1 MSTLV
6 WLAIPVVAVLLAV
19 LWVMWA
25 TRTRPPVDVHDSLEE
40 RERFKAAFDR
50 RSGDPSKDRVPDRRR
65 GRERRSNRNRNAS

>member
-1 MSTLV
+1 MSVLV
-6 WLAIPVVAVLLAV
+6 WLAIPVVAVVLAI

-40 RERFKAAFDR
+40 HERFKAAFDR

-65 GRERRSNRNRNAS
+65 GNERRTNRRGS

>member
-1 MSTLV
+1 MSALA
-6 WLAIPVVAVLLAV
+6 WLAIPVVAVVLAV

-40 RERFKAAFDR
+40 HERFKAAFDR

-65 GRERRSNRNRNAS
+65 GHDRRDRRSGS

>member
-1 MSTLV
+1 MKALV
-6 WLAIPVVAVLLAV
+6 WLAIPLVAVALAI

-50 RSGDPSKDRVPDRRR
+50 RSGDPSKHRVPERRRGYDRRR
-65 GRERRSNRNRNAS
+65 QGRGS

>member
-1 MSTLV
+1 MKALV
-6 WLAIPVVAVLLAV
+6 WLAIPLVAVVLAI

-50 RSGDPSKDRVPDRRR
+50 RSGDPSKDRVPDRRL
-65 GRERRSNRNRNAS
+65 GHERRRPRRHS

>member
-1 MSTLV
+1 MKALV
-6 WLAIPVVAVLLAV
+6 WLAIPLVAVVLAI

-65 GRERRSNRNRNAS
+65 GDERRRPRRDS

>member
-1 MSTLV
+1 
-6 WLAIPVVAVLLAV
+6 
-19 LWVMWA
+19 MWA

-65 GRERRSNRNRNAS
+65 GDERRRPRRDS

>member
-1 MSTLV
+1 MSALV
-6 WLAIPVVAVLLAV
+6 WLAIPVVAVLLAI

-50 RSGDPSKDRVPDRRR
+50 RSGDSSKDRVPDRRR
-65 GRERRSNRNRNAS
+65 GRERRSNRNRNDS

>member
-1 MSTLV
+1 MKALV
-6 WLAIPVVAVLLAV
+6 WLAIPVIAVVLAI

-50 RSGDPSKDRVPDRRR
+50 RSGDPSKNRVRERRR
-65 GRERRSNRNRNAS
+65 GNARRRQGRGS

>member
-1 MSTLV
+1 MKALV
-6 WLAIPVVAVLLAV
+6 WLAIPVIAVVLAI

-50 RSGDPSKDRVPDRRR
+50 RSGDPAKDRVPDRRR
-65 GRERRSNRNRNAS
+65 GNERRRQGRGS

>member
-1 MSTLV
+1 MKALV
-6 WLAIPVVAVLLAV
+6 WLIIPVVAVVLAI

-50 RSGDPSKDRVPDRRR
+50 RSGDPSKDRVPERRR
-65 GRERRSNRNRNAS
+65 GNERRRPRHDS

>member
-1 MSTLV
+1 MKALV
-6 WLAIPVVAVLLAV
+6 WLAIPLVAVVLAI

-65 GRERRSNRNRNAS
+65 GYERRRPRRDS